1 MTNFNIYKNHLNKL
15 NKTNITQVK
24 NTAKEIIDTDSI
36 IANFAKKI
44 ESFDSAK
51 EALSYFNE
59 MAKNNPNLKKL
70 DNLTFKYDDYFFNI
84 SKKFQM
90 GLHAENLQEIRN
102 LEIKS
107 APEIIAYSELGNNA
121 DCVLITKIKN
131 SKTSELVPY
140 ETIKSEIPIESKTNF
155 LEELKYLCKN
165 NWINMDSLD
174 LKNWYVVKDTK
185 QIIISDWTNLITC
198 NNTNK
203 QSNFINQ
210 INKICGLVYP

>member
-1 MTNFNIYKNHLNKL
+1 MTNIDNI
-15 NKTNITQVK
+15 IV
-24 NTAKEIIDTDSI
+24 S
-36 IANFAKKI
+36 FAEKI
-44 ESFDSAK
+44 ESFCNAK
-51 EALSYFNE
+51 EAIAYFNE
-59 MAKNNPNLKKL
+59 IANNNPNFRKI

-90 GLHAENLQEIRN
+90 GLHAENLHEIRN

-210 INKICGLVYP
+210 INKICGLIYP